1 MTIVTT
7 VEGLEEIYG
16 LPGQASLV
24 KVSDHITPEY
34 RKWIASSS
42 FCALATVG
50 PEGVDASPRGD
61 IGEVVFELDER
72 TLAMPDRRGNNRMDS
87 LRTIVRDGRIA
98 LMLLTKGSSTVTRV
112 NGRAEVSVAA
122 DLLARFEV
130 KGKPPRSVI
139 VIHIEEIYFQCAR
152 AVMRAGLWDAE
163 HWPDISDLP
172 SAGQILQAQ
181 TAGDL
186 DGVAYDKEWPERA
199 KKSMW

>member
-1 MTIVTT
+1 MTIIAELTA
-7 VEGLEEIYG
+7 LEKIYG
-16 LPGQASLV
+16 KPGKAATV
-24 KVSDHITPEY
+24 KVANQITPEY
-34 RKWIASSS
+34 RAWIASSS

-61 IGEVVFELDER
+61 IGEVVFELDAQ

-87 LRTIVRDGRIA
+87 LRNIVRDGRVA

-112 NGRAEVSVAA
+112 NGRADVSVAP
-122 DLLARFEV
+122 DLLERFAV

-152 AVMRAGLWDAE
+152 AVMRAGLWDVE
-163 HWPDISDLP
+163 NWPDISALP
-172 SAGQILQAQ
+172 SAGQILKAQ
-181 TAGDL
+181 TAGEMDAA
-186 DGVAYDKEWPERA
+186 AYDEEWPERA

>member
-1 MTIVTT
+1 MSVIKT
-7 VEGLEEIYG
+7 VAEIEAIYG
-16 LPGQASLV
+16 APGTASLV

-61 IGEVVFELDER
+61 AGEVAFELDTK

-87 LRTIVRDGRIA
+87 LRNIVRDGRVA

-112 NGRAEVSVAA
+112 NGRAEVSIAP
-122 DLLARFEV
+122 DLLQRFEV
-130 KGKPPRSVI
+130 KGKLPRSVI

-152 AVMRAGLWDAE
+152 AVMRAELWDQE
-163 HWPDISDLP
+163 HWPNLSDLP
-172 SAGQILQAQ
+172 TAGQILQAQ

-186 DGVAYDKEWPERA
+186 DGEAYDKEWPDRA
-199 KKSMW
+199 EKSMW

>member
-1 MTIVTT
+1 MTIITSI
-7 VEGLEEIYG
+7 EDLEAIYG
-16 LPGQASLV
+16 NPGTASLV

-34 RKWIASSS
+34 RAWIASSN

-61 IGEVVFELDER
+61 LGEVVFELDTK

-87 LRTIVRDGRIA
+87 LRNIVRDGRVA
-98 LMLLTKGSSTVTRV
+98 LMLLTKGSSTVTRI
-112 NGRAEVSVAA
+112 NGRAEVSVAP
-122 DLLARFEV
+122 DLLERFAV
-130 KGKPPRSVI
+130 KDVPPRSMI

-152 AVMRAGLWDAE
+152 AVMRAGLWDVDN
-163 HWPDISDLP
+163 WPDISGLP

-186 DGVAYDKEWPERA
+186 DGAAYDKAWPERA
-199 KKSMW
+199 KESMW